1 MQELKV
7 KKEAMMAKKVMIID
21 DDPVIVNYLET
32 LLSDNGYETA
42 TANDGVEAKNIIS
55 EFKPDLITLDLDMPN
70 EWGPRFY
77 RNITKKKEFSN
88 IPVIVISGLAG
99 REHSI
104 KKAVAYFAKPFNPD
118 EILNKVKETIG

>member
-1 MQELKV
+1 MK
-7 KKEAMMAKKVMIID
+7 KKVMIID

-32 LLSDNGYETA
+32 VLSDNGYDTLTA
-42 TANDGVEAKNIIS
+42 SDGLEAREVVDN
-55 EFKPDLITLDLDMPN
+55 FKPDLITLDLDMPN

-77 RNITKKKEFSN
+77 RNLTKNKAYKN

-104 KKAVAYFAKPFNPD
+104 NKAVAFFAKPFNPED
-118 EILNKVKETIG
+118 VLKVVKDTIG

>member
-1 MQELKV
+1 MTKR
-7 KKEAMMAKKVMIID
+7 VMIID

-32 LLSDNGYETA
+32 ILTDNGYETA
-42 TANDGVEAKNIIS
+42 TANDGVEAKSIVS

-77 RNITKKKEFSN
+77 RNLTKNKEFAN

-104 KKAVAYFAKPFNPD
+104 NKAVAYFAKPFNPD
-118 EILNKVKETIG
+118 EILKKVKETIG